1 MHISLYESL
10 LSIHVYGHISSTYNC
25 SGFKNSIQRWIWIFT
40 YTIGSSHHRFH
51 SPVDRG
57 GLVRWLRNT
66 FLMQFFCTEVN
77 DTNDHSLMRFRI
89 GLCFI
94 TSSNRHINTHWISTV
109 PRSSHTGDWNYFS
122 PWQDFDGNGG
132 VNNVHTSTRVLRSQ
146 HQYWRV
152 LCQNPTPSDTTYLYI
167 RWRPHRWPL
176 MRAGTPTLDESR
188 LRNNH
193 AGDWRLRCCQSW
205 DGGGLWSWGEW
216 RWNGGI
222 THNKHPEDSKPTRQP
237 ETSILHQIWAEEQE
251 SAHDSGAMAEEPY
264 LRTRR
269 RQHNIKPQ
277 QSISSSS
284 IAPLLWISVQKP
296 KGLSDEIIDKLSHQH
311 EPAVLSIILFQRLSS
326 VRIPQ
331 YNGCTT
337 AVSNRT
343 RNGSITPTNF
353 ASIQSTLDRNNFLP
367 FSHEV
372 MTGLELMTWGSFLW
386 LCVSSSNFNKS
397 YSKGHCI
404 FSKGLYDRQ
413 NYNDA

>member
-1 MHISLYESL
+1 MMVS
-10 LSIHVYGHISSTYNC
+10 
-25 SGFKNSIQRWIWIFT
+25 R
-40 YTIGSSHHRFH
+40 
-51 SPVDRG
+51 
-57 GLVRWLRNT
+57 
-66 FLMQFFCTEVN
+66 M
-77 DTNDHSLMRFRI
+77 
-89 GLCFI
+89 
-94 TSSNRHINTHWISTV
+94 
-109 PRSSHTGDWNYFS
+109 
-122 PWQDFDGNGG
+122 
-132 VNNVHTSTRVLRSQ
+132 
-146 HQYWRV
+146 
-152 LCQNPTPSDTTYLYI
+152 YI
-167 RWRPHRWPL
+167 RPHEFIVLSPNIDVFCAKIQL
-176 MRAGTPTLDESR
+176 PVIQHTFTF
-188 LRNNH
+188 
-193 AGDWRLRCCQSW
+193 AGDHIVDLWWEQALLRLT
-205 DGGGLWSWGEW
+205 
-216 RWNGGI
+216 N
-222 THNKHPEDSKPTRQP
+222 
-237 ETSILHQIWAEEQE
+237 
-251 SAHDSGAMAEEPY
+251 HDSGTIMPATEGSDVVKAGMGGGSGLEVNEGGMVES
-264 LRTRR
+264 RTTSIPKTPNQHVSQKLQSCTKYEQKSKNPHMTVELWLKNRTSELRR

-296 KGLSDEIIDKLSHQH
+296 KGLSEEIIDKLSHQH

-397 YSKGHCI
+397 YSKRHCI
-404 FSKGLYDRQ
+404 CSKGLYDRQ

>member
-1 MHISLYESL
+1 MMVS
-10 LSIHVYGHISSTYNC
+10 
-25 SGFKNSIQRWIWIFT
+25 
-40 YTIGSSHHRFH
+40 
-51 SPVDRG
+51 
-57 GLVRWLRNT
+57 
-66 FLMQFFCTEVN
+66 
-77 DTNDHSLMRFRI
+77 
-89 GLCFI
+89 
-94 TSSNRHINTHWISTV
+94 
-109 PRSSHTGDWNYFS
+109 
-122 PWQDFDGNGG
+122 
-132 VNNVHTSTRVLRSQ
+132 
-146 HQYWRV
+146 
-152 LCQNPTPSDTTYLYI
+152 TTYI
-167 RWRPHRWPL
+167 RPREFIVLSPNIDVFCAKIQLPVIQQ
-176 MRAGTPTLDESR
+176 TFTF
-188 LRNNH
+188 
-193 AGDWRLRCCQSW
+193 AGDHIVSELWWEEALLCLTNHDSRTLSDRRLKAPMLSKLR
-205 DGGGLWSWGEW
+205 GGGLWSWGEW

-237 ETSILHQIWAEEQE
+237 ETSILHQVWAEEQE

-296 KGLSDEIIDKLSHQH
+296 KGLSDENIDKLSHQH

-353 ASIQSTLDRNNFLP
+353 ASIQTTLDRNNFLP

-386 LCVSSSNFNKS
+386 LCVSSSNFNTS